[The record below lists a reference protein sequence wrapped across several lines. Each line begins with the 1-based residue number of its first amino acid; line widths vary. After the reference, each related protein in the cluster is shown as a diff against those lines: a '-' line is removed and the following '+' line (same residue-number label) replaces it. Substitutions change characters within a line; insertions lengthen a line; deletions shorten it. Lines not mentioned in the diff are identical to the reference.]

1 MSHQA
6 ANLETETLKAHEVQI
21 SLKVIYWDL

>member
-6 ANLETETLKAHEVQI
+6 ANLETETLKANEVQI
-21 SLKVIYWDL
+21 DLKVIYLDL